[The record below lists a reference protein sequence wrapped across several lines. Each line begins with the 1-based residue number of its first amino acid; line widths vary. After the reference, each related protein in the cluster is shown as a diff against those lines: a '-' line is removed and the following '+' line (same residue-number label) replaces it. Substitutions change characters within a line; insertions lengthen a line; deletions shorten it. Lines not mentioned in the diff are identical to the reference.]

1 MKNPV
6 SRPLSLDPDSSTIV
20 KIGGLEI
27 HRGDKKILRGVDWT
41 ICKGEHWVVLGPNGC
56 GKTSLLKALT
66 GYLTPTLGEIQLLG
80 EKFGETD
87 WRELRK
93 RTGLVSSSIA
103 QMVSPEDTALEIV
116 IGGAFSMIGSW
127 GRIPAKVRASAR
139 SWLRRC
145 EAASLADRPWMFLS
159 QGERQRV
166 LIARALI
173 ARPALLLLDEPCAGL
188 DPVARSL
195 FLQFLNRLAATRGT
209 PSITLITH
217 HVEEILPFYT
227 HALLLSQGRVVNA
240 GTVNTVLT
248 SAGLT
253 KAFHEP
259 LKVRKTRD
267 GYSLVLQGRKH
278 F

>member
-1 MKNPV
+1 M
-6 SRPLSLDPDSSTIV
+6 IV

-41 ICKGEHWVVLGPNGC
+41 IRKGEHWVVLGPNGC

-103 QMVSPEDTALEIV
+103 QMVSPEDSALEIV

-127 GRIPAKVRASAR
+127 GRIPAKIRVSAR
-139 SWLRRC
+139 QWLRRC
-145 EAASLADRPWMFLS
+145 EAANLADSPWMHLS

-188 DPVARSL
+188 DPIARDH
-195 FLQFLNRLAATRGT
+195 FLNFLSGLPSSKAT
-209 PSITLITH
+209 PSIILITH
-217 HVEEILPFYT
+217 HVEEILPMYT
-227 HALLLSQGRVVNA
+227 QALVLAKGRVVA
-240 GTVNTVLT
+240 SGPVTKTLT
-248 SAGLT
+248 SGVLSR
-253 KAFHEP
+253 AFGEP
-259 LKVRKTRD
+259 VRIRKTPK
-267 GYSLVLQGRKH
+267 GYSLLLEGRRH